1 MSKTYIWRPKEFKT
15 GPVEGL
21 DLAYPVGIDD
31 VMYFKTE
38 EDEEGNVIF
47 DQVGKIVWP
56 DPSNKK
62 VYEVNYDPQFDG
74 PRENESAESKAA
86 REEYVRE
93 HPPEGEQPEAGA
105 ESTAPAQE
113 PLIPTATPTAEAG
126 GEATGDGTTN

>member
-1 MSKTYIWRPKEFKT
+1 
-15 GPVEGL
+15 
-21 DLAYPVGIDD
+21 
-31 VMYFKTE
+31 MYFKTE